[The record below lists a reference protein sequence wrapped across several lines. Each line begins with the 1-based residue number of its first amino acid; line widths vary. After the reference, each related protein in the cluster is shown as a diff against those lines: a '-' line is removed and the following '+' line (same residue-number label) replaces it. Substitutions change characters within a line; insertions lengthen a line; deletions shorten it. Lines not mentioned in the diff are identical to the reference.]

1 MNNTNNN
8 HPPNYQFQVDP
19 TSQQRTPTPTSGP
32 HHRRAHSDTTY
43 RFSNAAIDDDEDDF
57 LFDID
62 NFNFSSLDIISSP
75 QQQIS
80 PSSFNVNF
88 NSNNN
93 NLNNSGIPQHP
104 RSPMPV
110 DSSKSDESSGDN
122 RSSSATSRGG
132 SEVAPPV
139 VAPHL
144 RSLSVDADF
153 FDGLSFGGGAAGGGG
168 GGENVGG
175 ERKMGVGHRR
185 TSSMDG
191 GSSST
196 SMMFEG
202 DSMLVDGI
210 KKAMPPE
217 RLAELALIDPK
228 RAKRILANRQSAARS
243 KERKIRYTGELE
255 RRVQTLQTEATTLSA
270 QVTLLQRDTSGLTV
284 ENKELKLRL
293 QALEQQA
300 QLRDA
305 LNEALRQEVQRL
317 RIATGQVPPNNNNSS
332 GRVLFPQYPTMQQNT
347 QSFGGQQNQAQQ
359 PLQQQQQYQMADQ
372 RGSTNPGSGAH
383 KQLKPNFMDFNHKG

>member
-1 MNNTNNN
+1 MN
-8 HPPNYQFQVDP
+8 PPNYLNSLKTEMDRTP
-19 TSQQRTPTPTSGP
+19 PPQQRGGVLL
-32 HHRRAHSDTTY
+32 HRRALSDTTF
-43 RFSNAAIDDDEDDF
+43 RFSGDEDDDF
-57 LFDID
+57 LFDIE
-62 NFNFSSLDIISSP
+62 NFNLSSLDIPPSP
-75 QQQIS
+75 QGGA
-80 PSSFNVNF
+80 PAATA
-88 NSNNN
+88 
-93 NLNNSGIPQHP
+93 L
-104 RSPMPV
+104 PMAV

-122 RSSSATSRGG
+122 RSSSTSSR
-132 SEVAPPV
+132 AANQAH

-153 FDGLSFGGGAAGGGG
+153 FDGLSFGGGGGG
-168 GGENVGG
+168 GGERRVGGDGGGNGG
-175 ERKMGVGHRR
+175 ERKVGMHRR

-191 GSSST
+191 ASS

-202 DSMLVDGI
+202 ESMLVDGI

-270 QVTLLQRDTSGLTV
+270 QVTLLQRDTTGLTI

-300 QLRDA
+300 QLRND
-305 LNEALRQEVQRL
+305 LNEALRGEVQRL
-317 RIATGQVPPNNNNSS
+317 RVATGQNPSGNNHAA
-332 GRVLFPQYPTMQQNT
+332 GRGRFAQFPTHMQNA
-347 QSFGGQQNQAQQ
+347 QSFGGQQNQLQ
-359 PLQQQQQYQMADQ
+359 PPQQQQFQMPDQ
-372 RGSTNPGSGAH
+372 AGGSNLSAH
-383 KQLKPNFMDFNHKG
+383 KDLKPRFMDFNHKG